1 MTCVSLLLRLLLF
14 SVQLISKRA
23 AAFECS
29 YVRVRNLGV
38 CLRHLPN
45 IKKRNK
51 RKKVWMK
58 IPPKWSNC
66 PRTPRRPTAVR
77 FHYPWWR
84 GSKAQQ
90 AGMLSVREVIR
101 RADVFSPI
109 VEEPFCF
116 ISASKFQI
124 RREHWQTHREGSIP
138 FLSVLPDRM
147 RNSERT
153 FHLRQTS
160 ARHPDCCYQA

>member
-1 MTCVSLLLRLLLF
+1 
-14 SVQLISKRA
+14 
-23 AAFECS
+23 
-29 YVRVRNLGV
+29 
-38 CLRHLPN
+38 
-45 IKKRNK
+45 
-51 RKKVWMK
+51 MK

-77 FHYPWWR
+77 FNYPWWR

-90 AGMLSVREVIR
+90 AGMVSVREVIR

-116 ISASKFQI
+116 ISASKFQV

-147 RNSERT
+147 RISKRT
-153 FHLRQTS
+153 FHLGQTS
-160 ARHPDCCYQA
+160 ARHPDCCYQAYSVCVSFHGPTGALKALFLHKLFKCTIWLNSF